1 MSFKET
7 FAYAFYI
14 FLVILFIVILAP
26 FIFLVLTIDP
36 FVRDENY
43 YGEIYNL
50 IRFKMYEN
58 NS

>member
-26 FIFLVLTIDP
+26 FIFLVLIIDP

-43 YGEIYNL
+43 YGEI
-50 IRFKMYEN
+50 
-58 NS
+58 